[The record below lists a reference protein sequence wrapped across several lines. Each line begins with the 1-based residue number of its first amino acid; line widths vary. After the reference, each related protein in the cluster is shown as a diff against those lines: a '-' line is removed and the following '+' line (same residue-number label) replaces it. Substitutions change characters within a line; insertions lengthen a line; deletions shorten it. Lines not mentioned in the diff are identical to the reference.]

1 MIQMQAFDGA
11 GPGGQFRVKS
21 RANAEYEERD
31 MANIT
36 SREVIFKKRPVGV
49 PDDSC
54 FEIVDRDLDAPADGE
69 VLVRNLYMS
78 VDPYMR
84 GRMSDAKSYAAGFE
98 LGEPLNGGAIGEVIS
113 SNFEGLAEGDI
124 VQNGLG
130 WRTMFAAPGNTLGK
144 LEPAEGISI
153 SDYLGVLGGTGFTA
167 YVGLFRIGEMKD
179 GDVVFV
185 SGAAGAVGLVA
196 GQIAKLKDCTVIGSA
211 GSDKKIAW
219 CQSEAGFDHVFNYK
233 TESAHDALP
242 RLAPD
247 GIDVYFDN
255 VGGEQL
261 EAAIANM
268 KPFGHLAECGMISG
282 YNATELPPGPNTI
295 MEMVRR
301 KLTMR
306 GFIVSDHG
314 DMRPQF
320 LTDMTEWI
328 KDRKVKGRETILEGI
343 DNAPAAFIGL
353 FSGANDGK
361 MLVKLS

>member
-1 MIQMQAFDGA
+1 
-11 GPGGQFRVKS
+11 
-21 RANAEYEERD
+21 

-98 LGEPLNGGAIGEVIS
+98 LGATLNGGAIGQIVS
-113 SNFEGLAEGDI
+113 SNFEGLDEGDI

-130 WRTMFAAPGNTLGK
+130 WRTMFTAAGGSLQK
-144 LEPAEGISI
+144 LEPAEGIGI
-153 SDYLGVLGGTGFTA
+153 SDYLGVLGGPGFTA

-179 GDVVFV
+179 GQTVFV
-185 SGAAGAVGLVA
+185 SAASGAVGIVA
-196 GQIAKLKDCTVIGSA
+196 GQIAKIKDCTVIGSA
-211 GSDKKIAW
+211 GTDEKIAW
-219 CQSEAGFDHVFNYK
+219 CKNEAGFDHVFNYK
-233 TESAHDALP
+233 TESAFDVLP
-242 RLAPD
+242 RVAPD
-247 GIDVYFDN
+247 GIDLYFDN

-261 EAAIANM
+261 EAALVNM

-282 YNATELPPGPNTI
+282 YNAIELPPGPSTI

-314 DMRPQF
+314 DMRAQF
-320 LTDMTEWI
+320 LTDVTQWI
-328 KDRKVKGRETILEGI
+328 QEGRIKVKETVYEGI
-343 DNAPAAFIGL
+343 DKAPAAFMGL
-353 FSGANDGK
+353 FEGANDGK
-361 MLVKLS
+361 MVVKLS